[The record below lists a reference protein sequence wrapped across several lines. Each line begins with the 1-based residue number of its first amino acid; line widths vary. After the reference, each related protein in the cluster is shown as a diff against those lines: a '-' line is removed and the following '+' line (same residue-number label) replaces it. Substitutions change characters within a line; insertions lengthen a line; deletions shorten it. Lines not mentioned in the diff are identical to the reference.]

1 MTFLYWR
8 FHWQLVPLYYLDL
21 QEWKSFNIPG
31 AGNSNHTEQ
40 YIYVAT
46 QSGAPPLVVGEA
58 TGIIVL
64 EVTEE
69 STKVI
74 VAHGA
79 PYKFPGKWDPTIY
92 YGGYKYTGTP
102 QYALETQSERIKA
115 SKAHGIPICVAKLEG
130 SWELAEGPTVL
141 ANVWHPYDSIKDAYK
156 GTRKFGGLSH
166 ASVTG
171 NKRLCDLVR
180 AGSSVVQVQ
189 VSANGA
195 RTPWVVRAAAMSA
208 ETCVLPLPECGI
220 VISGR
225 EPIVFSSSDE

>member
-21 QEWKSFNIPG
+21 QEWKSFNRPA
-31 AGNSNHTEQ
+31 AGNSEHTEQ

-58 TGIIVL
+58 AGIIVV

-92 YGGYKYTGTP
+92 KQPRYEQPCYKG
-102 QYALETQSERIKA
+102 QLETQSERIKA
-115 SKAHGIPICVAKLEG
+115 SKAHGIPICVAKLHD

-141 ANVWHPYDSIKDAYK
+141 
-156 GTRKFGGLSH
+156 
-166 ASVTG
+166 
-171 NKRLCDLVR
+171 
-180 AGSSVVQVQ
+180 
-189 VSANGA
+189 
-195 RTPWVVRAAAMSA
+195 AMSA

>member
-8 FHWQLVPLYYLDL
+8 FHWQLVVLYYLDL

-31 AGNSNHTEQ
+31 AANSNHTEQ

-58 TGIIVL
+58 AGIIVV

-92 YGGYKYTGTP
+92 KFPGPWGYQGS
-102 QYALETQSERIKA
+102 QLETQSDRIKA
-115 SKAHGIPICVAKLEG
+115 SKAHGIPICVAKLHD

-141 ANVWHPYDSIKDAYK
+141 ANVWHPYDSFKDAYK
-156 GTRKFGGLSH
+156 GTRKFGGLPD
-166 ASVTG
+166 ASVLG
-171 NKRLCDLVR
+171 NPRLRDLVR

-189 VSANGA
+189 ASAHGP
-195 RTPWVVRAAAMSA
+195 RTAWVVRAAAMSA

-225 EPIVFSSSDE
+225 EPFVFSSSDE

>member
-8 FHWQLVPLYYLDL
+8 FHWQLVVLYYLDL
-21 QEWKSFNIPG
+21 QEWKSFNRPA
-31 AGNSNHTEQ
+31 AGNSEHTEQ

-58 TGIIVL
+58 AGIIVV

-92 YGGYKYTGTP
+92 KFPGPWGYQGS
-102 QYALETQSERIKA
+102 QLETQSDRIKA
-115 SKAHGIPICVAKLEG
+115 SKAHGIPICVAKLHD

-141 ANVWHPYDSIKDAYK
+141 ANVWHPYDSFKDAYK

-171 NKRLCDLVR
+171 NPRLCDLVR

-189 VSANGA
+189 VSANGP

>member
-8 FHWQLVPLYYLDL
+8 FHWQLVVLYYLDL

-58 TGIIVL
+58 AGIIVV

-92 YGGYKYTGTP
+92 KFPGPWGYQGS
-102 QYALETQSERIKA
+102 QLETQSDRIKA
-115 SKAHGIPICVAKLEG
+115 SKAHGIPICVAKLHD

-141 ANVWHPYDSIKDAYK
+141 ANVWHPYDSFKDAYK
-156 GTRKFGGLSH
+156 GTRKFGGLSR
-166 ASVTG
+166 ASVLG
-171 NKRLCDLVR
+171 NPRLADLVR

-189 VSANGA
+189 VTASGP

>member
-8 FHWQLVPLYYLDL
+8 FHWQLVVLYYLDL

-58 TGIIVL
+58 AGIIVV

-92 YGGYKYTGTP
+92 NKPTIYNNL

-115 SKAHGIPICVAKLEG
+115 SNAHGIAICVAKLHD

-141 ANVWHPYDSIKDAYK
+141 ANVWHPYDSFTDAYK
-156 GTRKFGGLSH
+156 GTRKFGGLSR
-166 ASVTG
+166 ASVLG
-171 NKRLCDLVR
+171 NPRLADLVR

-189 VSANGA
+189 VGANGP

-225 EPIVFSSSDE
+225 EPIVISSSDE

>member
-8 FHWQLVPLYYLDL
+8 FHWQLVVLYYLDL
-21 QEWKSFNIPG
+21 QEWKSFNITG
-31 AGNSNHTEQ
+31 AANSNHTEQ

-58 TGIIVL
+58 AGIIVV

-92 YGGYKYTGTP
+92 KFPGPWGYQGS
-102 QYALETQSERIKA
+102 QLETQSDRIKA
-115 SKAHGIPICVAKLEG
+115 SKAHGIPICVAKLHD

-156 GTRKFGGLSH
+156 GTRKFGGLSR
-166 ASVTG
+166 ASVPG
-171 NKRLCDLVR
+171 NTRLADLVR

-189 VSANGA
+189 VSANGP

-220 VISGR
+220 VIRGR
-225 EPIVFSSSDE
+225 DPIMA

>member
-8 FHWQLVPLYYLDL
+8 FHWQLVVLYYLDL

-31 AGNSNHTEQ
+31 AASSNHSEQ

-58 TGIIVL
+58 AGIIVV

-79 PYKFPGKWDPTIY
+79 PYKVPGKWDPTIY
-92 YGGYKYTGTP
+92 KQPATP

-115 SKAHGIPICVAKLEG
+115 SNAHGIAICVAKLHD

-189 VSANGA
+189 ASAHGP
-195 RTPWVVRAAAMSA
+195 RTPLVVRAAAMSA

-225 EPIVFSSSDE
+225 EPFVFSSSDE